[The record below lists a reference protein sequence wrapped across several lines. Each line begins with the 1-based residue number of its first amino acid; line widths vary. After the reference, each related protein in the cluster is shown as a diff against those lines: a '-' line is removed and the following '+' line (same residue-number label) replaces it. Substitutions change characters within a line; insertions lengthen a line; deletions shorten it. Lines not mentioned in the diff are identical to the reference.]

1 MGKTSECISSLMN
14 TERFVVKVGTSSL
27 TDEDS
32 RLDVGKV
39 AILVSML
46 MKEVKNGRAPI
57 LVSSGAIGAGLGRLG
72 LPRPDELKEL
82 QAAAAVGQGILMQT
96 YEFFFNNYEQPIAQL
111 LLTGDDFTDAER
123 SKNLSNTL
131 ETLINWGV
139 IPIINENDTVATQE
153 IKVGDNDTIASYVT
167 MAVDADLMVI
177 LTDVDGLYTSNPSD
191 GEGEFVKVVEE
202 ITPEVEGWAS
212 KAGKGFGG
220 MYTKVQAA
228 KRLAEEGKT
237 TVIASSSVPDA
248 LSKVF
253 RGEIGTLFMPRG
265 DEIDE

>member
-1 MGKTSECISSLMN
+1 MN

-27 TDEDS
+27 TGEDS

-39 AILVSML
+39 ASLVSML

-72 LPRPDELKEL
+72 LPRPEELKEL

-111 LLTGDDFTDAER
+111 LLTGDDFTDPER

-253 RGEIGTLFMPRG
+253 RGEIGTLFMPKG
-265 DEIDE
+265 DEVDE